1 MAVVHEYYPSSFK
14 KAVCFYSL
22 IEKLFVFAV
31 KRKLRC
37 TLGLIHS
44 LYISFDTS
52 KTHLEHTDDIFLAE
66 FRVLSALCP
75 LGIQLAQVINR
86 EDTDS
91 EGMAQHT
98 QQITLSDIEL
108 SFPLF
113 SGCSP
118 SQSKKRHKMLETA
131 IDEYLKKEYL
141 EHSDKEM
148 IKKHSFTSIKK
159 NGWPAGFDCEVI
171 ELPVPPKMLNEL
183 SSMQPPSIVSV
194 SVPNSDA
201 SSIVQDMDSTVKDEE
216 DSAETSM
223 ESSLDFLVDKSGK
236 DSISLTALGGGH
248 KVLDRLKAQLS
259 YRDQITHIETIEG
272 RPASFRELVCSPS
285 SFIDKKLLLL
295 VGERIGVKRFYAHQA
310 QAINHILEGKHVVV
324 STATSSG
331 KSIIYNLPI
340 ISAVLQNSK
349 VTAMYLFPTKVC
361 CSSAQPLVTLLMHC
375 ISFFPLFPPILP
387 PFLSSYLPIFLLS
400 LLTSFLPPSP
410 PFPSMQLL
418 TDHESDLLSCFLIT
432 YRLSHRIS

>member
-1 MAVVHEYYPSSFK
+1 MALVHEYYPSSFK

-52 KTHLEHTDDIFLAE
+52 KTHLEHTDDIFLSE

-86 EDTDS
+86 EDNDPDD
-91 EGMAQHT
+91 MAQQT

-131 IDEYLKKEYL
+131 IDEYLKNEYL
-141 EHSDKEM
+141 GHSDKEM

-171 ELPVPPKMLNEL
+171 ALPIPPKMLNEL
-183 SSMQPPSIVSV
+183 SSMQPPSVVSI
-194 SVPNSDA
+194 SVPHSDV
-201 SSIVQDMDSTVKDEE
+201 STTVQDMDSTEKDEE
-216 DSAETSM
+216 YSAELSA
-223 ESSLDFLVDKSGK
+223 EPYLDFLVDKSSK

-259 YRDQITHIETIEG
+259 YRDQIAHIETIEG

-310 QAINHILEGKHVVV
+310 QAINHILEGNHVVV

-340 ISAVLQNSK
+340 ISAVLQDSK

-361 CSSAQPLVTLLMHC
+361 RSTTQPLVTHFMHC
-375 ISFFPLFPPILP
+375 KSP
-387 PFLSSYLPIFLLS
+387 Y
-400 LLTSFLPPSP
+400 PPSLP
-410 PFPSMQLL
+410 LSPS
-418 TDHESDLLSCFLIT
+418 
-432 YRLSHRIS
+432 

>member
-1 MAVVHEYYPSSFK
+1 MALIHEYYPSSFK

-52 KTHLEHTDDIFLAE
+52 ETHVEHTDDVFLSE

-86 EDTDS
+86 EDNDS
-91 EGMAQHT
+91 EGLAQGT

-131 IDEYLKKEYL
+131 IDEYMKIEYTGNI
-141 EHSDKEM
+141 DKDM
-148 IKKHSFTSIKK
+148 VKKHSFTSIKK
-159 NGWPAGFDCEVI
+159 NGWPVGFDCEVI
-171 ELPVPPKMLNEL
+171 ALPIPPKMLNGLCSAQPFADTSRNAPQSDL
-183 SSMQPPSIVSV
+183 SAI
-194 SVPNSDA
+194 A
-201 SSIVQDMDSTVKDEE
+201 QDMDSPGQYEKDL
-216 DSAETSM
+216 AEP
-223 ESSLDFLVDKSGK
+223 LIDVLVDKGSR
-236 DSISLTALGGGH
+236 DSISLTALGGGQR
-248 KVLDRLKAQLS
+248 VLDRLKAQLT
-259 YRDQITHIETIEG
+259 YRDQIAHIETIKG
-272 RPASFRELVCSPS
+272 RPASFQDLVRHPS
-285 SFIDKKLLLL
+285 SFIDPKLLVL
-295 VGERIGVKRFYAHQA
+295 VGERIGVKKFYAHQA
-310 QAINHILEGKHVVV
+310 KAINHILEGKHVVV

-361 CSSAQPLVTLLMHC
+361 HSC
-375 ISFFPLFPPILP
+375 
-387 PFLSSYLPIFLLS
+387 LSSDLHDVFHQIPVGS
-400 LLTSFLPPSP
+400 LATI
-410 PFPSMQLL
+410 
-418 TDHESDLLSCFLIT
+418 D
-432 YRLSHRIS
+432 